1 MKLIHI
7 SSIAAIPLLTFGMSF
22 NELSFRAY
30 NVSGEIIQGN
40 GRIHSIGHE
49 KASVMAGEPLSLEG
63 SARKIRADDSA
74 DSGMEYGA
82 MVGVAVK
89 MPGFRSAQGR
99 EYDLRSSM
107 AEHEIKSEQGR
118 IQIAL
123 KRDWLLSELGREKV
137 KILAQ
142 KLALSREAYTIGSK
156 KNQAGR
162 MSQMELLRLE
172 TERHNAEQEHAAAM
186 MEYEHAQNRL
196 KEAVMAN
203 EEVVVDDLS
212 FAFVNKDQA
221 HERIGN
227 APMLQ
232 ALNLRIK
239 ELDAQ
244 IETVRHS
251 AFESVSMGV
260 GMTQEPTQNSV
271 DFRVSIP
278 LSWSEKNEKKIAA
291 LMSERTALIH
301 HRDVTAQKLRLSV
314 DALSDHLYEREQR
327 IKEMASAEK
336 QYETLFT
343 MSHKGLEGGVVTQ
356 FEYLSTKNAFYDHR
370 LRAVELKRSY
380 IEEMSEIEEKIGGI
394 L

>member
-1 MKLIHI
+1 MKYLILGMWVTPI
-7 SSIAAIPLLTFGMSF
+7 LSYAMSF
-22 NELSFRAY
+22 NALSERAY
-30 NVSGEIIQGN
+30 AVSGEMIQKAGYAN
-40 GRIHSIGHE
+40 AIVYE
-49 KASVMAGEPLSLEG
+49 KASALAPDPLRMEG
-63 SARKIRADDSA
+63 SARKIRGDDPV

-82 MVGVAVK
+82 MVDFSVK
-89 MPGFRSAQGR
+89 MPGFRNAQGR
-99 EYDLRSSM
+99 QYDLQSSM

-123 KRDWLLSELGREKV
+123 KRDWLLAELESEKV

-142 KLALSREAYTIGSK
+142 KLALSRDAYMIGSK

-172 TERHNAEQEHAAAM
+172 TERHNAEQEHAAAR
-186 MEYEHAQNRL
+186 MEYEHAQHRL
-196 KEAVMAN
+196 KEAIMSH

-212 FAFVNKDQA
+212 FGFVSKEQI
-221 HERIGN
+221 HERIDK
-227 APMLQ
+227 ARMIQTLD
-232 ALNLRIK
+232 LRIK

-244 IETVRHS
+244 IETTRRS
-251 AFESVSMGV
+251 TFESVSMGI
-260 GMTQEPTQNSV
+260 GMTREPTQNSA

-291 LMSERTALIH
+291 LMSERSALVQRREVSIQ
-301 HRDVTAQKLRLSV
+301 RLRLSV
-314 DALSDHLYEREQR
+314 DALSDHLAEREQR
-327 IKEMASAEK
+327 IKEIVSTEK

-343 MSHKGLEGGVVTQ
+343 MAHKGLEGGVVTQ

-370 LRAVELKRSY
+370 LRALELKRSY
-380 IEEMSEIEEKIGGI
+380 IEEMSTIEEKIGEI